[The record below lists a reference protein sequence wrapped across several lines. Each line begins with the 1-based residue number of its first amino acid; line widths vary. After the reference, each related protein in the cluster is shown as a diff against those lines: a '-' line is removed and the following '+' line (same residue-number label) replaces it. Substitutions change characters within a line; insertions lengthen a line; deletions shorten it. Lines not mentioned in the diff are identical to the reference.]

1 MIVRI
6 ARVDE
11 IRPGEKV
18 EKVCVWLPKKKTKWR
33 HRYSSMSM
41 VGAGVLWYEALGGEE
56 PSWGGV

>member
-18 EKVCVWLPKKKTKWR
+18 EKVCVWLPKKPKWHYR
-33 HRYSSMSM
+33 HSSMSM
-41 VGAGVLWYEALGGEE
+41 VGAGMFWYEAFSGEE
-56 PSWGGV
+56 RSWGGV